1 LLDLAVDRSGMLG
14 WLGDYPR
21 QLRALYP
28 AGRRAGQDAAHGAG
42 QDAARRAGQSVA
54 RGAGVFS
61 DVLVLGTGGGSAAAA
76 HVAGSLVR
84 PVLRVPFVVCQGYDP
99 PGYASGGGDGEEG
112 AAPPR
117 GRGLILAI
125 SHSGETEETLAAV
138 ERLAGCGDAGP
149 TVSSAV
155 VVISGGGRLTAQA
168 RRAGWP
174 LVELPKGMQARAVFP
189 GILAAILGVL
199 DGAALTPRGFEAEI
213 EEAATLAEGLAGSWG
228 PAGGAAAGSWGPAG
242 GAAGSWGPAGGAD
255 GTDAGE
261 PLTPLTLAGRVAD
274 RLLIVYG
281 GAGATEGVARRWKNQ
296 MAENG
301 KTLAHWYTVPE
312 AHHDEVVG
320 WDAPAAIREHLF
332 ACVLRDLAAEDP
344 RMRKRLE
351 VTSRLLAERVVG
363 SERVVE
369 VSALGRGRLART
381 VSLCL
386 FGDYLSCYVALL
398 RGLDPTPVPIIISLK
413 EEMARG

>member
-1 LLDLAVDRSGMLG
+1 MLDLAVDRSGMLG

-61 DVLVLGTGGGSAAAA
+61 DVLVLGTGGGSGAAA

-117 GRGLILAI
+117 RCGLILAI

-138 ERLAGCGDAGP
+138 ERLAGCGGAGP

-168 RRAGWP
+168 RQAGWP
-174 LVELPKGMQARAVFP
+174 LVELPTGMQARAVFP

-199 DGAALTPRGFEAEI
+199 DGAALTATGFEAEI

-228 PAGGAAAGSWGPAG
+228 PADRVSG
-242 GAAGSWGPAGGAD
+242 AGGAD
-255 GTDAGE
+255 RVSGVGGTDSGE

-274 RLLIVYG
+274 RLLIIYG

-332 ACVLRDLAAEDP
+332 ACVLRDSAAEDP

-351 VTSRLLAERVVG
+351 VTTRLLAERVIG
-363 SERVVE
+363 PERVVE
-369 VSALGRGRLART
+369 VSALGRGRLARA

-398 RGLDPTPVPIIISLK
+398 RGLDPTPVPIIVSLK

>member
-1 LLDLAVDRSGMLG
+1 MLDLAVDRSGMLG

-42 QDAARRAGQSVA
+42 QDAARRAG
-54 RGAGVFS
+54 VFS

-76 HVAGSLVR
+76 YVAGSLVR

-117 GRGLILAI
+117 GCGLILAI

-138 ERLAGCGDAGP
+138 ERLAGCGGAGP

-168 RRAGWP
+168 HQAGWP
-174 LVELPKGMQARAVFP
+174 LVELPTGMQARAVFP

-199 DGAALTPRGFEAEI
+199 DGAALTPTGFEAEI

-228 PAGGAAAGSWGPAG
+228 PAGG
-242 GAAGSWGPAGGAD
+242 GAAGSWGPAGGT
-255 GTDAGE
+255 GAGE

-274 RLLIVYG
+274 RLPIIYG
-281 GAGATEGVARRWKNQ
+281 GPGATEGVARRWKNQ

-351 VTSRLLAERVVG
+351 VTTRLLAERVIG
-363 SERVVE
+363 PERVVE

>member
-1 LLDLAVDRSGMLG
+1 MLDLAVDRSGMLG

-28 AGRRAGQDAAHGAG
+28 AGRRAGQDAAR
-42 QDAARRAGQSVA
+42 QAGQSVA

-61 DVLVLGTGGGSAAAA
+61 DVLVLGTGGGSGAAA

-117 GRGLILAI
+117 RCGLILAI

-138 ERLAGCGDAGP
+138 ERLAGCGGAGP

-199 DGAALTPRGFEAEI
+199 DGAALTATGFEAEI
-213 EEAATLAEGLAGSWG
+213 EEAATLAEGLAGLWG
-228 PAGGAAAGSWGPAG
+228 PDGG
-242 GAAGSWGPAGGAD
+242 GAAGSWGPVG

-261 PLTPLTLAGRVAD
+261 PLTPLILAGRVAD

-351 VTSRLLAERVVG
+351 VTSRLLAERVIG
-363 SERVVE
+363 PERVVE

-398 RGLDPTPVPIIISLK
+398 RGLDPTPVPIIVSLK

>member
-28 AGRRAGQDAAHGAG
+28 AGRRAGQDAVGRAS
-42 QDAARRAGQSVA
+42 QDAARE
-54 RGAGVFS
+54 AGVFS
-61 DVLVLGTGGGSAAAA
+61 DVLVLGTGGGSGAAA
-76 HVAGSLVR
+76 HVAGSLVC
-84 PVLRVPFVVCQGYDP
+84 PVLRVPFAICQGYDP

-117 GRGLILAI
+117 GCGLILAI

-138 ERLAGCGDAGP
+138 ERLAGCGSLAGAAGPGAGP

-174 LVELPKGMQARAVFP
+174 LVELPTGMQARAVFP

-199 DGAALTPRGFEAEI
+199 DGAALTATGFEAEI

-228 PAGGAAAGSWGPAG
+228 PAGGADGAGEAG
-242 GAAGSWGPAGGAD
+242 GVG
-255 GTDAGE
+255 AGE

-274 RLLIVYG
+274 RLLVVYG
-281 GAGATEGVARRWKNQ
+281 GPGATEGVARRWKNQ

-332 ACVLRDLAAEDP
+332 ACVLRDSAAEDP

-351 VTSRLLAERVVG
+351 VTSRLLAERVIG
-363 SERVVE
+363 PERVVE

-398 RGLDPTPVPIIISLK
+398 RGLDPTPVPIIVSLK

>member
-1 LLDLAVDRSGMLG
+1 MLDLAVDRSGMLG
-14 WLGDYPR
+14 WLKDYPR

-28 AGRRAGQDAAHGAG
+28 AGRRAGQDAARG
-42 QDAARRAGQSVA
+42 AGQSVA
-54 RGAGVFS
+54 RKAGLFS

-76 HVAGSLVR
+76 HVAASLVR
-84 PVLRVPFVVCQGYDP
+84 PDLRVHFAVCQGYDP
-99 PGYASGGGDGEEG
+99 PGYASDGGDGEEVT
-112 AAPPR
+112 APPR
-117 GRGLILAI
+117 GCGLILAI
-125 SHSGETEETLAAV
+125 SHSGETEETLKAV
-138 ERLAGCGDAGP
+138 ERLAGSGGAGAAVPGGGPGADP
-149 TVSSAV
+149 TVSSAM

-168 RRAGWP
+168 RQAGWP
-174 LVELPKGMQARAVFP
+174 LVELPTGMQARAVFP
-189 GILAAILGVL
+189 GILTAILGVL
-199 DGAALTPRGFEAEI
+199 DGAALTPTGFEAEI

-228 PAGGAAAGSWGPAG
+228 PAGGVA
-242 GAAGSWGPAGGAD
+242 GAD
-255 GTDAGE
+255 GEADGVGGTDAGG

-274 RLLIVYG
+274 RLLIIYG

-332 ACVLRDLAAEDP
+332 ACVLRDSAAEDP

-351 VTSRLLAERVVG
+351 VTSRLLGARVVG
-363 SERVVE
+363 PERVAE

-398 RGLDPTPVPIIISLK
+398 RGRDPTPVPIIVSLK

>member
-1 LLDLAVDRSGMLG
+1 MLDLAFDRSGMLG

-28 AGRRAGQDAAHGAG
+28 AG
-42 QDAARRAGQSVA
+42 RRAGQSVA

-76 HVAGSLVR
+76 YVAGSLVR

-99 PGYASGGGDGEEG
+99 PGHASGGGDGEEG

-117 GRGLILAI
+117 RCGLILAI

-138 ERLAGCGDAGP
+138 ERLAGCGGAGAGGAVGAAGPGAGP

-174 LVELPKGMQARAVFP
+174 LVELPTGMQARAVFP

-199 DGAALTPRGFEAEI
+199 DGAALTPTGFEAEI

-228 PAGGAAAGSWGPAG
+228 PASG
-242 GAAGSWGPAGGAD
+242 AGGAD
-255 GTDAGE
+255 RVSGAGGTDSGE

-274 RLLIVYG
+274 RLLIIYG

-351 VTSRLLAERVVG
+351 VTSRLLAERVIG
-363 SERVVE
+363 PERVVE

-398 RGLDPTPVPIIISLK
+398 RGLDPTPVPTIVSLK

>member
-1 LLDLAVDRSGMLG
+1 MLDLAVDRSGMLG

-28 AGRRAGQDAAHGAG
+28 AGRLAG
-42 QDAARRAGQSVA
+42 QDAARQAGQSVA
-54 RGAGVFS
+54 RGGVGVFS

-76 HVAGSLVR
+76 YVAGSLVR

-112 AAPPR
+112 VAPPR

-168 RRAGWP
+168 RQAGWP

-199 DGAALTPRGFEAEI
+199 DGAALTPTGFEAEI

-228 PAGGAAAGSWGPAG
+228 PDGG
-242 GAAGSWGPAGGAD
+242 GAAGSWGPGG
-255 GTDAGE
+255 GTGGE

-274 RLLIVYG
+274 RLLLIYG

-351 VTSRLLAERVVG
+351 VTSRLLAERVIG
-363 SERVVE
+363 PERVVE

-398 RGLDPTPVPIIISLK
+398 RGLDPTPVPIIVSLK

>member
-28 AGRRAGQDAAHGAG
+28 AGRRAGQDAAR
-42 QDAARRAGQSVA
+42 QAGQSVA

-61 DVLVLGTGGGSAAAA
+61 DVLVLGTGGGSGAAA

-117 GRGLILAI
+117 RCGLILAI

-138 ERLAGCGDAGP
+138 ERLAGCGGAGP

-199 DGAALTPRGFEAEI
+199 DGAALTATGFEAEI
-213 EEAATLAEGLAGSWG
+213 EEAATLAEGLAGLWG
-228 PAGGAAAGSWGPAG
+228 PDGG
-242 GAAGSWGPAGGAD
+242 GAAGSWGPVG

-261 PLTPLTLAGRVAD
+261 PLTPLILAGRVAD

-351 VTSRLLAERVVG
+351 VTSRLLAERVIG
-363 SERVVE
+363 PERVVE

-398 RGLDPTPVPIIISLK
+398 RGLDPTPVPIIVSLK